1 MYDRWGA
8 NFTPEEETLSDGSTS
23 LSYCADQVRRYD
35 PDRFLTALHAPADRR
50 DALMTLYAFNL
61 EIAKIRETV
70 SEPML
75 GEIRLQ
81 WWREAIEEAYADGPV
96 RRHAV
101 AEPLAAAIRLRGIA
115 RAHFDRLI
123 DARAFDLDDDPPET
137 VAALRDY
144 AEKTSSELAQAALEV
159 LDAADNPDAKTAAH
173 HVGIAWAIVG
183 LIRAMPHHLRQRRLY
198 LPRDVEAG
206 AGVDRRSMLE
216 LQNSPALASAV
227 AALADVARAELTAA
241 RAVRGRVPRAALPA
255 LLPAV
260 LADGHL
266 KRLERARYNVF
277 DPRLAQ
283 RPGLLSARLALAAL
297 RGRY

>member
-1 MYDRWGA
+1 MV
-8 NFTPEEETLSDGSTS
+8 EEATLTQDSNA

-35 PDRFLTALHAPADRR
+35 PDRFLTALYAPADRR

-61 EIAKIRETV
+61 EIAKVRESV

-101 AEPLAAAIRLRGIA
+101 VEPLAATIRIRGIA
-115 RAHFDRLI
+115 RAHFERII

-137 VAALRDY
+137 VAALCAY
-144 AEKTSSELAQAALEV
+144 AENTSSALVHAVLDV
-159 LDAADNPDAKTAAH
+159 LDAADNPDAVKAARH
-173 HVGIAWAIVG
+173 LGVAWAIVG

-198 LPRDVEAG
+198 LPRDIEIETG
-206 AGVDRRSMLE
+206 LDRRSMLE
-216 LQNSPALASAV
+216 LHNSPSLE
-227 AALADVARAELTAA
+227 AAIAILADIAYAELAAA
-241 RAVRGRVPRAALPA
+241 RAVRDRVPRTALPA
-255 LLPAV
+255 LLPGV

-266 KRLERARYNVF
+266 KRLERAHYNVF

-283 RPGLLSARLALAAL
+283 RPGLLSARLTIAAM
-297 RGRY
+297 RRRY

>member
-1 MYDRWGA
+1 MV
-8 NFTPEEETLSDGSTS
+8 EEETLSQGPNA

-35 PDRFLTALHAPADRR
+35 PDRFLTGLYAPAERR
-50 DALMTLYAFNL
+50 DGLMALYAFNL
-61 EIAKIRETV
+61 EVAKVRETV

-75 GEIRLQ
+75 GQIRLQ
-81 WWREAIEEAYADGPV
+81 WWREAIEEAYGEGAV

-101 AEPLAAAIRLRGIA
+101 VEPLAAAIRVRGIS
-115 RAHFDRLI
+115 RAHLERII

-137 VAALRDY
+137 VAALCGY
-144 AEKTSSELAQAALEV
+144 AANTSSALMQAALEV
-159 LDAADNPDAKTAAH
+159 LGAADSRDAVTAAH
-173 HVGIAWAIVG
+173 HAGIAWAIVG

-198 LPRDVEAG
+198 LPQDIEAETG
-206 AGVDRRSMLE
+206 LDRRSMLE
-216 LQNSPALASAV
+216 LHNSPALETAIAN
-227 AALADVARAELTAA
+227 LADIAHAELTAA
-241 RAVRGRVPRAALPA
+241 RAVRHKVPRAAIPA

-283 RPGLLSARLALAAL
+283 RPGLLSARLAVAAM
-297 RGRY
+297 RRRY

>member
-1 MYDRWGA
+1 MV
-8 NFTPEEETLSDGSTS
+8 EEATLTQGSNA

-35 PDRFLTALHAPADRR
+35 PDRFLTALYAPADRR

-61 EIAKIRETV
+61 EIAKVRETV

-81 WWREAIEEAYADGPV
+81 WWREAIEEAYGDGPV

-101 AEPLAAAIRLRGIA
+101 VEPLAATIRLRGIA
-115 RAHFDRLI
+115 RTHFERII

-137 VAALRDY
+137 VAALCVY
-144 AEKTSSELAQAALEV
+144 AENTSSALLHAALDI
-159 LDAADNPDAKTAAH
+159 LGAAENPDAVKAARH
-173 HVGIAWAIVG
+173 LGVAWAIVG

-198 LPRDVEAG
+198 LPRDIEIE

-216 LQNSPALASAV
+216 LQNSPALE
-227 AALADVARAELTAA
+227 AAIAILADIAHAELAAA
-241 RAVRGRVPRAALPA
+241 RAVRDTVPRTAIPA

-283 RPGLLSARLALAAL
+283 RPGLLSARLSIAAM
-297 RGRY
+297 RRRY